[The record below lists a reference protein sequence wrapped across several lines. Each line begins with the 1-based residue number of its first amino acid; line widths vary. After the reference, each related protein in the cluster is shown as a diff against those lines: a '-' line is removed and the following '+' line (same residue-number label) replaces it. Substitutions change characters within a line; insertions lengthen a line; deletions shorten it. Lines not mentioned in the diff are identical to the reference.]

1 LARKNDFRDTCGF
14 ICAGVFS
21 CLVINVVYTI
31 FETKRS
37 SKRKK
42 TSLYNSTTNVA
53 EDLRKVEL
61 SRGRIGRNNGL
72 RVMSVSYDSLM
83 DGQYE

>member
-1 LARKNDFRDTCGF
+1 VWVQLCRSLL
-14 ICAGVFS
+14 V